1 MMAIERRHR
10 YAAALTGPILSIALS
25 LALAG
30 VGEAHASPNK
40 TTTKTAAKAT
50 GKTASKTAGKNSA
63 KSAGKPASS
72 AKARA
77 RPAAR
82 ARTPVAAPAHTTEAP
97 AHAGALLS
105 SRVGVVDASSPGS
118 ARVAL
123 ASGDAAPGGELHYL
137 PLYPAAKAPECCV
150 RPQAAVP
157 ARDVSILRFDGD
169 DSQLAAEHA
178 AQFTQAP
185 DGPFTGLAVQGKA
198 MVTRASDQR
207 LFLQWPDR
215 KVSVRVDHCVSAEGV
230 HVRIA
235 DSAGPGRWQPAAYY
249 YLPLSKPAAPDCPL
263 GDVY

>member
-40 TTTKTAAKAT
+40 TTTKTTTKAT
-50 GKTASKTAGKNSA
+50 SKTAGKTAAKASG

-72 AKARA
+72 ARGRA

-82 ARTPVAAPAHTTEAP
+82 ASTPVAAPAHTTEAP

-105 SRVGVVDASSPGS
+105 FRVGVVDASSPGS

-185 DGPFTGLAVQGKA
+185 DEPFTGLAVQGKA

-249 YLPLSKPAAPDCPL
+249 YLPLSKPATPDCPL